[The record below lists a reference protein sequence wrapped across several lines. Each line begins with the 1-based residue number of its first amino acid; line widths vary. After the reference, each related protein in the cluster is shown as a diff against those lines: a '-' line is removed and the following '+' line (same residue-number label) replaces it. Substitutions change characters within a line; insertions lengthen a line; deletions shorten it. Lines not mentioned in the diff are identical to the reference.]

1 MLTRIVIMTYFCHMT
16 KSTLKWIIVLMSV
29 ALMGLV
35 AFQWHWIS
43 KAIAISEERFKQDV
57 QEALNVVSDKL
68 EQQEI
73 LFTAAKKLEF
83 AQEGHMVIGMDSI
96 RFIRTSIN
104 NDTSSKVIVKEE
116 ELRQWY
122 FHPDSLFLEKD
133 DFSQNIDSREK
144 PNKKDA
150 GFLSD
155 ESVMVE
161 IKRVRAN
168 IDSVQD
174 DQNKIKKVQE
184 KSHMITIVL
193 NELLSKERKIIN
205 RIDPDQLD
213 TLLAQVLK
221 DRGIDIPHEYGVID
235 GLNNEVVLTNV
246 SDHIETLKSSE
257 FRTRLFTRD
266 IITYPNYLA
275 VYFPDQQ
282 TYLFGKVWVSLASS
296 IFLLMVIIG
305 CFGYAIY
312 IIIRQKKLS
321 KIKSDFI
328 NNMTHEFKTPIST
341 VGLACEVL
349 QDEEINKNERFQKR
363 YLSIIQTENNRL
375 ARQVEKVLQMATLE
389 KKDFKL
395 NMEELD
401 VHEVIDKALRTIM
414 IQIEKKE
421 GKVTNNLNASQS
433 RIISDEVHLTN
444 IIYNLLDN
452 ANKYSKEKPEINIS
466 TDNKG
471 DGIIIS
477 ISDHGIGMTREEVN
491 KIFERFYRVPTGNL
505 HDVKGFGLG
514 LTYVKTMVGA
524 LGGNIVVKSTPM
536 KGSKFEIYLPKNGK
550 NKSIDR

>member
-1 MLTRIVIMTYFCHMT
+1 MLTGIPIMTYFCYMT
-16 KSTLKWIIVLMSV
+16 NNTLKWIIVLMSV

-83 AQEGHMVIGMDSI
+83 TQKGHMVIGMDSI
-96 RFIRTSIN
+96 RFIRTNIN
-104 NDTSSKVIVKEE
+104 NDTSSKVIIKEK
-116 ELRQWY
+116 ELQQWY

-133 DFSQNIDSREK
+133 GFSHTIDSREK
-144 PNKKDA
+144 PNKKDV
-150 GFLSD
+150 GFLAD

-168 IDSVQD
+168 IDSIQD

-205 RIDPDQLD
+205 RIDLDQVD
-213 TLLAQVLK
+213 TLLTQALR
-221 DRGIDIPHEYGVID
+221 DRGIDIPYEYGVID
-235 GLNNEVVLTNV
+235 GANNKVVLTNV
-246 SDHIETLKSSE
+246 TDHIETLMSSE

-282 TYLFGKVWVSLASS
+282 TFLFGKVWVSMISS
-296 IFLLMVIIG
+296 IILLMVIIG

-312 IIIRQKKLS
+312 IIIHQKKLS

-349 QDEEINKNERFQKR
+349 QDEEVSKNENFQKR

-401 VHEVIDKALRTIM
+401 VHEVIHKAIQTIM
-414 IQIEKKE
+414 IQVEKKE
-421 GKVTNNLNASQS
+421 GNVSKSLNASYS
-433 RIISDEVHLTN
+433 KIISDEVHLTN

-452 ANKYSKEKPEINIS
+452 ANKYSKGKPSITIS
-466 TDNKG
+466 THNKG

-477 ISDHGIGMTREEVN
+477 ISDHGIGMTREEIK

-514 LTYVKTMVGA
+514 LTYVKTMTGA
-524 LGGNIVVKSTPM
+524 LGGSIIVKSAPM
-536 KGSKFEIYLPKNGK
+536 KGSIFEIYLPKNGK
-550 NKSIDR
+550 NKNIDR